1 VEDAGENS
9 LRPLLEKFFG
19 SRSRLSK
26 IYQHLSTFINKEKL
40 TMIGFIKKMF
50 QGKSYYLED
59 QSESSSSESSTSA
72 PAMEEQPEPVKVEAE
87 KSESVPAVEVEPSPN
102 EGETKVADPEKVVQ
116 SKEPV
121 AVSPSTS
128 NTLELIKAAVQKPTP
143 QAQEK
148 SEEGGSTFAPDY
160 LLYTKTQ
167 AKRRPGACMD
177 SFLKM
182 ARQKS

>member
-1 VEDAGENS
+1 M
-9 LRPLLEKFFG
+9 LG
-19 SRSRLSK
+19 S
-26 IYQHLSTFINKEKL
+26 
-40 TMIGFIKKMF
+40 IKKMF

-59 QSESSSSESSTSA
+59 GSESSTDEPTVST
-72 PAMEEQPEPVKVEAE
+72 PTTEEKPEPVEAEAE
-87 KSESVPAVEVEPSPN
+87 KSEDVPAVEAETSKGGTKKSSQKKGKKKAAAVEKL
-102 EGETKVADPEKVVQ
+102 EEVVQ
-116 SKEPV
+116 PEAPA

-128 NTLELIKAAVQKPTP
+128 NTLELIKAAVEKPTP
-143 QAQEK
+143 QAQADSK
-148 SEEGGSTFAPDY
+148 EEGSTFAPDY